1 MNDIRKY
8 SITCYSEQDVD
19 FIIEKLTTPGQ
30 TPTTSE
36 DSSLLPAIKITDYYC
51 ASNNE
56 VEVEL
61 TQAQFDE
68 LKYHPKIITISEIT
82 EEQCTNHTIGQ
93 KRIINPNFSS
103 TNNSTPVSWAQAR
116 CSSLSAMPP
125 WNQNFT
131 YFFTGSSVDLIDIDG
146 GITAGHPEY
155 FDSNGVS
162 RIKYVNWSN
171 YAPLTASRTNTV
183 TVANGYY
190 YINGVAQNT
199 VYVVKDKTANGSGT
213 GYPASYRTGVYDFVL
228 DASTASHPFF
238 IGSAVNVPFD
248 SRYVT
253 GNGSTTGVVSLTV
266 WPSNNALYNNN
277 VQNTMYYWCGAHA
290 GMGGVIARTDYNTQ
304 SDDNY
309 FYTDNG
315 GHGSHTAGTAAGS
328 ACGWATGASIYSIKV
343 NFSDNYGYNTFASG
357 LKLVYDLLTAWHKQ
371 KLLNP
376 AISSR
381 PTVTTNSY
389 GWGTGTNYND
399 VDYKVKQLTDKGIHF
414 VHAAG
419 NDYALNLMPSQQDFL
434 LYRTPSPTYPG
445 SEWTTQENNPVI
457 EVGALGGYNAIAYFK
472 ADYTNYGAGVS
483 IYAPGTYIQSV
494 WHNTGYA
501 TYPGYGSI
509 YGLRKI
515 SGTSMATPN
524 VAGVL
529 CTMLDDM
536 PGLTPLQAKMALM
549 QNAITG
555 AVSSMPGTYD
565 MYDYGYEY
573 GGNPLTL
580 SQYPASIVAT
590 RPSDA
595 NFLKHFAKCY
605 TKVSNIRANDS
616 FYALSGIPVV
626 TSVYMNSAA
635 DMQFV
640 SNC

>member
-1 MNDIRKY
+1 MNNTRKY
-8 SITCYSEQDVD
+8 SITCNSEADAD
-19 FIIEKLTTPGQ
+19 LIIERLITPGQ
-30 TPTTSE
+30 TPTANE
-36 DSSLLPAIKITDYYC
+36 NSSLLAAVKITDYYS

-61 TQAQFDE
+61 TQTQFDE
-68 LKYHPKIITISEIT
+68 LRSHPNIITISEIT
-82 EEQCTNHTIGQ
+82 EERCTNRTIGQ

-131 YFFTGSSVDLIDIDG
+131 YFFTGSSVDLIVLDS

-183 TVANGYY
+183 TVPAGTGGGY
-190 YINGVAQNT
+190 YINGVARDT
-199 VYVVKDKTANGSGT
+199 VYVVKDKS
-213 GYPASYRTGVYDFVL
+213 YLASYRTGVYDFVL
-228 DASTASHPFF
+228 DASTAAHPFF

-248 SRYVT
+248 YRYVT

-266 WPSNNALYNNN
+266 WPSNNALYDNNM
-277 VQNTMYYWCGAHA
+277 QQTMYYWCGAHA
-290 GMGGVIARTDYNTQ
+290 GMGGVISRTAYNTQ
-304 SDDNY
+304 SDNNY

-315 GHGSHTAGTAAGS
+315 GHGSHCAGTAAGS
-328 ACGWATGASIYSIKV
+328 ACGWATDASIYSLKF
-343 NFSDNYGYNTFASG
+343 NFDDFYGYDTFSTG
-357 LKLVYDLLTAWHKQ
+357 IKLAYDLVTNWHSQ

-389 GWGTGTNYND
+389 GWGIGTNYND
-399 VDYKVKQLTDKGIHF
+399 VDYKVKQLIDVGIHF

-419 NDYALNLMPSQQDFL
+419 NDYALNLMPSQQDFF

-445 SEWTTQENNPVI
+445 DQWSTQENNPVI

-483 IYAPGTYIQSV
+483 IYAPGTYIQSA
-494 WHNTGYA
+494 WNSTSFA

-515 SGTSMATPN
+515 SGTSMAAPS

-565 MYDYGYEY
+565 MYDYGYAY

-590 RPSDA
+590 LPSST
-595 NFLKHFAKCY
+595 NFLKHFNKCY
-605 TKVSNIRANDS
+605 TKVSNIQAHAS
-616 FYALSGIPVV
+616 FYALCGIPVV
-626 TSVYMNSAA
+626 TSVYMNSATN
-635 DMQFV
+635 MQFV
-640 SNC
+640 GSC

>member
-1 MNDIRKY
+1 MNHMRKY
-8 SITCYSEQDVD
+8 SITCNSEADAD
-19 FIIEKLTTPGQ
+19 FIIGQLTTPGQ
-30 TPTTSE
+30 TPTTKE
-36 DSSLLPAIKITDYYC
+36 DSSLLPAVKITDYYC
-51 ASNNE
+51 ASKNE

-68 LKYHPKIITISEIT
+68 LRTCPEIITISEVT
-82 EEQCTNHTIGQ
+82 EEQFTNHIIGQ

-131 YFFTGSSVDLIDIDG
+131 YFFTGSSADLIVLDS
-146 GITAGHPEY
+146 GITTGHPEY
-155 FDSNGVS
+155 LDSNGVS

-171 YAPLTASRTNTV
+171 YAPLTASRTNYV
-183 TVANGYY
+183 TVANGVY
-190 YINGVAQNT
+190 YINGVAQDT
-199 VYVVKDKTANGSGT
+199 VYVVKDKS
-213 GYPASYRTGVYDFVL
+213 YPASYRTGVYDFVL
-228 DASTASHPFF
+228 DGSTASHPFF

-248 SRYVT
+248 YRYVSN
-253 GNGSTTGVVSLTV
+253 NGASTGVVSLTV
-266 WPSNNALYNNN
+266 WPSNNALYDNNM
-277 VQNTMYYWCGAHA
+277 QGTMYYWCGVHA
-290 GMGGVIARTDYNTQ
+290 GMGGVITRTVYNTQ
-304 SDDNY
+304 SDNNY
-309 FYTDNG
+309 FYVDNG
-315 GHGSHTAGTAAGS
+315 GHGSHCAGTAAGS
-328 ACGWATGASIYSIKV
+328 ACGWATDASIYSLKF
-343 NFSDNYGYNTFASG
+343 NFNDSYGYATNSTG
-357 LKLVYDLLTAWHKQ
+357 LKLVYDLVTNWHSQ

-376 AISSR
+376 AMSSR

-389 GWGTGTNYND
+389 GWSTGTNYND
-399 VDYKVKQLTDKGIHF
+399 VDYKVKQLTDAGIHF

-419 NDYALNLMPSQQDFL
+419 NDYALNLMPSQQDFFS
-434 LYRTPSPTYPG
+434 YRTPSPTYPG
-445 SEWTTQENNPVI
+445 DQWSTQEDNPVI

-483 IYAPGTYIQSV
+483 IYAPGTYIQSA
-494 WHNTGYA
+494 WNSTGYA

-555 AVSSMPGTYD
+555 AVSSKSGDYYYD
-565 MYDYGYEY
+565 MYDYGYAY

-590 RPSDA
+590 LPSDA
-595 NFLKHFAKCY
+595 NFLKHFDQCY
-605 TKVSNIRANDS
+605 SRVSNIQAHAS

-640 SNC
+640 GSC